1 MSISSIVALIFL
13 QSNFI
18 FEDIDKLRKM
28 LGSITSN
35 RFKGILTGFSTT
47 AVVQSSSVTTVMTVS
62 LVNAG
67 LLNLRQ
73 SAGVMMGAN
82 IGTTITAWLV
92 LLIGFKV
99 SISSY

>member
-1 MSISSIVALIFL
+1 
-13 QSNFI
+13 
-18 FEDIDKLRKM
+18 M

-35 RFKGILTGFSTT
+35 RFKGVFTGFMSTSI
-47 AVVQSSSVTTVMTVS
+47 VQSSSVTTVMTVS

-67 LLNLRQ
+67 LINLRQ

-92 LLIGFKV
+92 LLLGFKV
-99 SISSY
+99 SISSYALVLIALGAPLLFMTFKMLFQI